1 MTIFP
6 MISALLPRLSQRIL
20 ILAGSAIV
28 GFAPLNAAEPEPRQS
43 CQGLDCPSSLSA
55 APQFHRDHYNPAVVH
70 IRFTDLDGKKG
81 TDRFDAFLDL
91 TLINAA
97 GDVEG
102 IRVELSSQN
111 FKKQLRSLYRQLSRQ
126 DPLQTDDPSSP
137 SRQLHDLFFGALTP
151 LLVEQ
156 QITTLLIAA
165 DRGLQAV
172 PFAAL
177 HDGKSFFGV
186 RYAFSITPSLAL
198 TDFSV
203 SGQPGRRLLAFGA
216 SQFKDLASL
225 PLVPQEIR
233 GIGSPTRK
241 DQFLNQDFTPSRL
254 LEKASESTYNQ
265 LHVATH
271 AEFRPGGPKASQLH
285 SGTGPISMDALARLR
300 NQRQGVPLDLVV
312 FSACRTALGDE
323 KAELGFSGLALQAG
337 ARSAI
342 GTLWYVDDVATS
354 AYFVQM
360 YRYLEQ
366 GIPKA
371 EAMKMTRQAFVQGL
385 VRVADDQVIG
395 ANGAPLLSELTP
407 SQQRR
412 FKAGVSNPFYWS
424 GIELM
429 GTPW

>member
-1 MTIFP
+1 MIFP
-6 MISALLPRLSQRIL
+6 TLPALLRRLSQKIPV
-20 ILAGSAIV
+20 LAGLVIV
-28 GFAPLNAAEPEPRQS
+28 GFAPIGAAEAETAKS
-43 CQGLDCPSSLSA
+43 CRGLDCSSNIPA
-55 APQFHRDHYNPAVVH
+55 VPQFRRDHYNPAVVH
-70 IRFTDLDGKKG
+70 IRFTDMESRGES
-81 TDRFDAFLDL
+81 DRSDAFLDL
-91 TLINAA
+91 TLINAS

-111 FKKQLRSLYRQLSRQ
+111 FREQLRSLYRQLSRQ
-126 DPLQTDDPSSP
+126 DPLRTDDPSSP

-151 LLVEQ
+151 FLAEQ
-156 QITTLLIAA
+156 KITTLLIAA

-177 HDGKSFFGV
+177 HDGESFFGV

-198 TDFSV
+198 TKFTV

-216 SQFKDLASL
+216 SQFKDLVSL
-225 PLVPQEIR
+225 PLVPQEIS
-233 GIGSPTRK
+233 GIGTSARK

-254 LEKASESTYNQ
+254 LEKASESAYNQ

-271 AEFRPGGPKASQLH
+271 AEFSPGGPKASRLH
-285 SGTGPISMDALARLR
+285 SGTGPISMEALARLR
-300 NQRQGVPLDLVV
+300 KQREGVPLDLVV
-312 FSACRTALGDE
+312 FSACRTALGNED
-323 KAELGFSGLALQAG
+323 AELGFSGLALQAG

-360 YRYLEQ
+360 YRFLEQ
-366 GIPKA
+366 GVPKA
-371 EAMKMTRQAFVQGL
+371 EAMQMTRQAFVHGL
-385 VRVADDQVIG
+385 VRFSEDQVLG
-395 ANGAPLLSELTP
+395 ADGAPLLSDLTP
-407 SQQRR
+407 SQRRR
-412 FKAGVSNPFYWS
+412 FKAGLSNPFYWS